1 MGTNATPLQC
11 QPGIDGLGGCTLGAI
26 LDRVRRILPCFKVSI
41 DGQRYAFQTSEMG
54 RGNSSAT
61 PVPLAQNAK
70 AIQRNLMDMDDAVAM
85 GSLKTS
91 VLSDQT
97 TQGMLTLADSIE
109 QRCALLEQRVLVRQF
124 CRFLAEFGRENFGEI
139 CLALKTCYLRL
150 SCEHGARSRR
160 CGGALPLEQFR
171 R

>member
-1 MGTNATPLQC
+1 MDKDTLFKHRNLW
-11 QPGIDGLGGCTLGAI
+11 GG
-26 LDRVRRILPCFKVSI
+26 
-41 DGQRYAFQTSEMG
+41 
-54 RGNSSAT
+54 GNSSAT